1 MLSKSRGFTLIEL
14 MIVVAII
21 GLLAAIAIPAYQDYV
36 IRAKVTEALSMMGA
50 AQVAVA
56 ERTISSGSFPTGNAE
71 AGISDAAEITSN
83 YVSRLEVDNGV
94 ITVTFK
100 NTNSSIDGRILMMKP
115 TYTPG
120 SSVTWK
126 CEIEDATYSR
136 YVPLNCRL

>member
-1 MLSKSRGFTLIEL
+1 MSSKSRGFTLIEL

-56 ERTISSGSFPTGNAE
+56 EYTINGGSLPSGNAE
-71 AGISDAAEITSN
+71 AGMAAAADITSN
-83 YVSRLEVDNGV
+83 YVSRLEVKSGV

-100 NTNSSIDGRILMMKP
+100 NTNSSIDGRTLKMKP
-115 TYTPG
+115 KYTPG
-120 SSVTWK
+120 SSITWK
-126 CEIEDATYSR
+126 CEIEDAAYSR
-136 YVPLNCRL
+136 FVPRNCRL